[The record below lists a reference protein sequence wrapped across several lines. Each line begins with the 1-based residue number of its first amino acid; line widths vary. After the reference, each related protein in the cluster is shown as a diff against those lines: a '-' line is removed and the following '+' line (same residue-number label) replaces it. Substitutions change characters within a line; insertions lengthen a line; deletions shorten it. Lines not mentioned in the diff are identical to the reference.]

1 MAKLARRSTEQ
12 YDLGRFHPHG
22 RADVSFDGTLM
33 RFESTGPFNRESII
47 ATGMAMRELLAEC
60 PPPGAWAE
68 IVRLH
73 GSALIAM
80 DVLAALEELIDGLA
94 REGIASKA
102 TAIVA
107 ASDIDGFAL
116 MVKPYAA
123 IYAARNRP
131 FAAFA
136 TVEEAEDWIAALV
149 A

>member
-1 MAKLARRSTEQ
+1 MDKLARRSTEQ

-22 RADVSFDGTLM
+22 RAEVSFDGTLM
-33 RFESTGPFNRESII
+33 RFESTGPFNREMIV
-47 ATGMAMRELLAEC
+47 ATGMAMRELLTEC
-60 PPPGAWAE
+60 PPAGPWAE

-80 DVLAALEELIDGLA
+80 DVLPALEELIDGLA

-107 ASDIDGFAL
+107 SSDIEGFAL
-116 MVKPYAA
+116 MLTPYGA
-123 IYAARNRP
+123 IYASRQRP

-136 TVEEAEDWIAALV
+136 TVEEAERWIAPQV